1 MDIFASCSEI
11 NDLINSNLEDEA
23 RNALIKLLAHHES
36 NNINYTPL
44 VNHLIRS
51 AGLYPYIQKDT
62 ADWQDRFVYEAFKVD
77 TGSTEPL
84 TLHREQSNLLKALLS
99 GESLAISAP
108 TSFGKSFVIDSFISI
123 KKPNNVVI
131 IVPTIALTDE
141 TRRRL
146 YPKFSDTYKIITTTE
161 AVPGEKN
168 IFIFPQERAITYIPK
183 LKDIDILVVDEFYK
197 ASAAFDKER
206 SSALIKSIIK
216 LGAIS
221 KQRYFLAP
229 NISKLNEN
237 PFTKGMRFISLDFN
251 TVFLAKHNLY
261 KKISNE
267 EQKNL
272 ALTKILRENSGKT
285 LIYAGT
291 YADIDRVSSLAIS
304 NLASTESHLL
314 DQFSKWISKNY
325 SNTWPLVKLIKKSTG
340 IHNGQLHRSLSQIQI
355 KLFEE
360 PFGLKNIISTSS
372 IIEGVNTSAE
382 NVVIWRNKNGS
393 SKLNDF
399 TYKNIIGRS
408 GRMFKHFIGH
418 VFILEKPPEPI
429 DTSLDLVLPDALLS
443 DINEQDYKGDLSR
456 EQIGKIIAYRE
467 ELSEIIGTSNFEK
480 FQNDNSLQC
489 GGTVVKIIAAE
500 LQNNPEYWRGL
511 SYLNSSETQHWDA
524 YLYKIIK
531 FQPGIWEIEHSRFVA
546 FVKILSQNWSK
557 SIPELLTEL
566 KKHSI
571 DVNLF
576 FKLEKNATFKLSSL
590 LKDVNTLQKVILKK
604 TNLDISPFAAKVA
617 HAFLPSIVYQLEEYG
632 LPRMISKKLHESKVI
647 NFETQDFTIHQAI
660 DKFNSIGLRQIKRRT
675 NSLTFFDA
683 YILEY
688 FFEGINKI
696 NPAPRSKLEN

>member
-1 MDIFASCSEI
+1 MDIFASCSKI
-11 NDLINSNLEDEA
+11 NDLLNLKRDNEA
-23 RNALIKLLAHHES
+23 RNVLIKLLAHHES

-51 AGLYPYIQKDT
+51 AGLYPYIQQDT
-62 ADWQDRFVYEAFKVD
+62 ADWQDRFVHEAFKVD
-77 TGSTEPL
+77 TGATEPL
-84 TLHREQSNLLKALLS
+84 TLHREQSILLKALLE

-161 AVPGEKN
+161 AVPGKKN

-183 LKDIDILVVDEFYK
+183 LKEIDILVVDEFYK
-197 ASAAFDKER
+197 ASEAFDKER

-216 LGAIS
+216 LGAMS

-251 TVFLAKHNLY
+251 TVFLEKHSLY
-261 KKISNE
+261 EKIENE
-267 EQKNL
+267 EQKNT
-272 ALTKILRENSGKT
+272 ALTKILTETSGKT

-291 YADIDRVSSLAIS
+291 YADIDRVS
-304 NLASTESHLL
+304 NLATRVLDNTESFLL
-314 DQFSKWISKNY
+314 QQFSKWVSKNY
-325 SNTWPLVKLIKKSTG
+325 SSTWPLVNLINKSTG

-360 PFGLKNIISTSS
+360 PSGLKNIISTSS

-382 NVVIWRNKNGS
+382 NVVIWRNKNGR

-418 VFILEKPPEPI
+418 VYILEKPPEST
-429 DTSLDLVLPDALLS
+429 DTSLNLILPDALLS
-443 DINEQDYKGDLSR
+443 DINEQDYKGELSK

-467 ELSEIIGTSNFEK
+467 ELSEIIGISNFDK
-480 FQNDNSLQC
+480 FQKENSLQC
-489 GGTVVKIIAAE
+489 DGAVVKAIATE
-500 LQNNPEYWRGL
+500 LQENPEYWRGL
-511 SYLNSSETQHWDA
+511 SYLNSNDTQHWET

-531 FQPGIWEIEHSRFVA
+531 FQRGAWDIEYSRFVA
-546 FVKILSQNWSK
+546 FVKILSNNWSK
-557 SIPELLTEL
+557 SVPELLSEL
-566 KKHSI
+566 KKHEI
-571 DVNLF
+571 DVNTF
-576 FKLEKNATFKLSSL
+576 FKLEKNTTFKLSSL
-590 LKDVNTLQKVILKK
+590 LKDVNTLQKVIFRK
-604 TNLDISPFAAKVA
+604 TSLDISPFATKVA

-632 LPRMISKKLHESKVI
+632 LPRMISKKLHKSNVI
-647 NFETQDFTIHQAI
+647 NFETQELTIHQAI
-660 DKFNSIGLRQIKRRT
+660 DKFNSIGLNNIKRQT
-675 NSLTFFDA
+675 ENLTFFDI
-683 YILEY
+683 YILGY
-688 FFEGINKI
+688 FFEGIKKNKP
-696 NPAPRSKLEN
+696 NSR

>member
-1 MDIFASCSEI
+1 MDIFASCSKI
-11 NDLINSNLEDEA
+11 NDLINSNLENEA

-36 NNINYTPL
+36 ENISYTPL

-51 AGLYPYIQKDT
+51 TGLYPYIQQDS
-62 ADWQDRFVYEAFKVD
+62 ADWQDRFIYEAFKVD
-77 TGSTEPL
+77 TGASEPL
-84 TLHREQSNLLKALLS
+84 TLHREQSILLKALLS

-123 KKPNNVVI
+123 KKPDNVVI

-161 AVPGEKN
+161 AAPGEKN

-183 LKDIDILVVDEFYK
+183 LKTIDILVVDEFYK

-229 NISKLNEN
+229 NISKLNKN
-237 PFTKGMRFISLDFN
+237 PFTEGMRFISLDFN

-261 KKISNE
+261 ERISNE

-272 ALTKILRENSGKT
+272 ALAKILKENSGKT

-291 YADIDRVSSLAIS
+291 YADIDRVSALAI
-304 NLASTESHLL
+304 NELKNTENHLL
-314 DQFSKWISKNY
+314 HQFSLWIAKNY
-325 SNTWPLVKLIKKSTG
+325 SSTWPLTKLIEKSTG

-360 PFGLKNIISTSS
+360 PAGLKNIISTSS

-382 NVVIWRNKNGS
+382 NVVIWRNKNGT

-418 VFILEKPPEPI
+418 VFILEKPPEPVN
-429 DTSLDLVLPDALLS
+429 TSLDLVLPDALLS
-443 DINEQDYKGDLSR
+443 DINEQDYKGELSK

-467 ELSEIIGTSNFEK
+467 ELSEIIGTNNFEK
-480 FQNDNSLQC
+480 FQKDNSLQC
-489 GGTVVKIIAAE
+489 GGEVVKIIAAE
-500 LQNNPEYWRGL
+500 LHNNPEYWRGL
-511 SYLNSSETQHWDA
+511 SYLNSSETHHWDA

-531 FQPGIWEIEHSRFVA
+531 FQPGAWEIEHSRFVA
-546 FVKILSQNWSK
+546 FVKILSKNWNK
-557 SIPELLTEL
+557 TLPELLSEL
-566 KKHSI
+566 KKFNI
-571 DVNLF
+571 DVNAF

-604 TNLDISPFAAKVA
+604 NNLDISSFATKVS

-632 LPRMISKKLHESKVI
+632 LPRMLSKKLHNSHII
-647 NFETQDFTIHQAI
+647 NFETQDLTIHQAI
-660 DKFNSIGLRQIKRRT
+660 NKFNNIGFATVRKNT
-675 NSLTFFDA
+675 KDLTFFDA
-683 YILEY
+683 YILKY
-688 FFEGINKI
+688 FFEGIAK
-696 NPAPRSKLEN
+696 KKHDL

>member
-1 MDIFASCSEI
+1 MDVFASCSEI
-11 NDLINSNLEDEA
+11 NDLINLNLENEA
-23 RNALIKLLAHHES
+23 RNALIKLLAHHEAE
-36 NNINYTPL
+36 NISYTPL
-44 VNHLIRS
+44 LNHLIRS
-51 AGLYPYIQKDT
+51 TGLYPYIQQDS
-62 ADWQDRFVYEAFKVD
+62 ADWQDRFIYEAFKVD
-77 TGSTEPL
+77 TGASEPL

-123 KKPNNVVI
+123 KKPDNIVI

-161 AVPGEKN
+161 ANPAEKN

-183 LKDIDILVVDEFYK
+183 LKQIDILVVDEFYK

-237 PFTKGMRFISLDFN
+237 PFTKGMRFVSLDFN
-251 TVFLAKHNLY
+251 TVYLAKHNLY
-261 KKISNE
+261 KKIINE

-272 ALTKILRENSGKT
+272 ALTKILKEKHGKT

-291 YADIDRVSSLAIS
+291 YADIDRVSAIAI
-304 NLASTESHLL
+304 NKLNDTESHLL
-314 DQFSKWISKNY
+314 DQFSKWVAKNY

-360 PFGLKNIISTSS
+360 PSGLKNIISTSS

-382 NVVIWRNKNGS
+382 NVVIWRSKNGS
-393 SKLNDF
+393 SRLNDF

-418 VFILEKPPEPI
+418 VYILEKPPEPL
-429 DTSLDLVLPDALLS
+429 DTSLNLVLPDALLS
-443 DINEQDYKGDLSR
+443 DINEQDYKGDLSK

-467 ELSEIIGTSNFEK
+467 ELSEIIGTNNFEK

-489 GGTVVKIIAAE
+489 GGAVVKMIAAE
-500 LQNNPEYWRGL
+500 LHTNPEYWRGL
-511 SYLNSSETQHWDA
+511 SYLNSTETHHWDT

-531 FQPGIWEIEHSRFVA
+531 FQPGAWEIEHSRFVA
-546 FVKILSQNWSK
+546 FVKILSKNWSK
-557 SIPELLTEL
+557 TLPELLTEL
-566 KKHSI
+566 KKHNI

-590 LKDVNTLQKVILKK
+590 LKDVNTLQKVILRKR
-604 TNLDISPFAAKVA
+604 NLDISPFAAKVA

-632 LPRMISKKLHESKVI
+632 LPRMISKKLHNSGII
-647 NFETQDFTIHQAI
+647 NFETQDLTIHHAI
-660 DKFNSIGLRQIKRRT
+660 SIFNKIGLAKIRKTTQ
-675 NSLTFFDA
+675 NLTFFDV
-683 YILEY
+683 YILKY
-688 FFEGINKI
+688 FFDGINKKSQFL
-696 NPAPRSKLEN
+696 N